1 MQMYGF
7 QALIRVISW
16 LSKRD
21 WGLAFLLAVASF
33 FATVAIRVQPWGEHL
48 VAWLTDGP
56 ISELGFHVGTLI
68 FPDYNA
74 RGSSGFYLAPL
85 CAEVAVFVVMMA
97 FCYLVIRIMK
107 RLRPKGEPATSRPG
121 V

>member
-1 MQMYGF
+1 MNRF
-7 QALIRVISW
+7 DTLIRLISW

-33 FATVAIRVQPWGEHL
+33 FATVAIRVQPWGEHP

-68 FPDYNA
+68 FPDYGV
-74 RGSSGFYLAPL
+74 RGSTGFYLAPF
-85 CAEVAVFVVMMA
+85 CGAAAVFVVIMA
-97 FCYLVIRIMK
+97 FCYLVIRVVK
-107 RLRPKGEPATSRPG
+107 RLRPKRTPATGEPG